1 VFKAAKLWPALR
13 DLDRRNMIGRYAGLI
28 LRMADSKA
36 LSEPLERA
44 QAIVEAAPVYEDQLR
59 VTAWHAD
66 PASPVYGKP
75 AMYQYRSRLL
85 QTGDTQG
92 EPTEWLDVHPSRVVI
107 MAEGAVGSMFD
118 GVPFLKA
125 GYNALTDIEKISGG
139 SAESYLKNSA
149 RALTFEYDK
158 DASPEV
164 VNDDGSTSS
173 VREAHENQ
181 VRKLNSNI
189 DAAIV
194 TQGAKAG
201 VLQTSTSDPT
211 GAFQLAANIFSASVG
226 LPFTIL
232 FGQQTGRLASDED
245 QKGLA
250 QRAMGRQTNEIT
262 PVLEDVLKRLQAA
275 GVLPAGE
282 FEIEWPDLM
291 APGDKEKL
299 EIIKTMAGAMREAFG
314 AGVADLFTAKELRRA
329 AGYAE
334 TPDA

>member
-1 VFKAAKLWPALR
+1 
-13 DLDRRNMIGRYAGLI
+13 
-28 LRMADSKA
+28 
-36 LSEPLERA
+36 
-44 QAIVEAAPVYEDQLR
+44 
-59 VTAWHAD
+59 
-66 PASPVYGKP
+66 
-75 AMYQYRSRLL
+75 
-85 QTGDTQG
+85 
-92 EPTEWLDVHPSRVVI
+92 
-107 MAEGAVGSMFD
+107 
-118 GVPFLKA
+118 
-125 GYNALTDIEKISGG
+125 
-139 SAESYLKNSA
+139 
-149 RALTFEYDK
+149 LTFEYDK

-194 TQGAKAG
+194 TQGAKAV

-262 PVLEDVLKRLQAA
+262 PVIEDVLKRLQAA

-282 FEIEWPDLM
+282 FEIEWPDLT

-299 EIIKTMAGAMREAFG
+299 EILKAMTAAMRD
-314 AGVADLFTAKELRRA
+314 VATVGILDLYNTKELRRVT
-329 AGYAE
+329 GHAE